1 MVCSTFL
8 TKEIA
13 QSTLKAIS
21 RRVLLGLPL
30 LALSAMPMPAWSFG
44 LTTTSPTQSGAL
56 PNNIS
61 AVGGIVLD
69 LIGTND
75 ARVVSQLSAAS
86 LFQGWTGLGTPNTNI
101 GTQTG
106 FTASILNALG
116 GGLKEVGIR
125 FTLYDGDTARSNF
138 DFNDNFLLVNG
149 INFGNWSS
157 VNAVNTDSQGN
168 AGLYG
173 TSGGGFRNNILDT
186 GWFYSNNAQ
195 LLGNFYNTLSSGQV
209 LYQLNDKDP
218 GDQYLDFK
226 QGIAA
231 SQLNVSQ
238 APVVAPPEQAVPE
251 PTTILGSVMA
261 LGAFSAARRRQHQQ
275 KNNG

>member
-1 MVCSTFL
+1 MVGSNFL

-21 RRVLLGLPL
+21 RRVLFGLPL
-30 LALSAMPMPAWSFG
+30 LALSVMPMPAWSFG

-69 LIGTND
+69 LIGAND
-75 ARVVSQLSAAS
+75 ARVISQLSAAS
-86 LFQGWTGLGTPNTNI
+86 LFQGGTSWINPNTTI

-125 FTLYDGDTARSNF
+125 FTLYDGDTAKSNF
-138 DFNDNFLLVNG
+138 DWNDNFLLVNG

-168 AGLYG
+168 AGSYG

-186 GWFYSNNAQ
+186 GWFYSNNATQ
-195 LLGNFYNTLSSGQV
+195 LGSFYNTLSSGQV
-209 LYQLNDKDP
+209 LYQLYDKDP

-261 LGAFSAARRRQHQQ
+261 LGAFSAARRRLHQQ

>member
-1 MVCSTFL
+1 MVCSTVL
-8 TKEIA
+8 TKEIT

-21 RRVLLGLPL
+21 RRVLFGLPL

-44 LTTTSPTQSGAL
+44 ITTTSPTKSGAL

-69 LIGTND
+69 LIGAND
-75 ARVVSQLSAAS
+75 ARVISQLSAAS
-86 LFQGWTGLGTPNTNI
+86 LFQGGTIWGQNTTTI

-106 FTASILNALG
+106 FTASVINALG

-125 FTLYDGDTARSNF
+125 FTLLDGDTAQSNF
-138 DFNDNFLLVNG
+138 DWNDNFLLVNG

-168 AGLYG
+168 AGPSG

-186 GWFYSNNAQ
+186 GWFYSNNATQ
-195 LLGNFYNTLSSGQV
+195 LGSFYNTLSSGQV
-209 LYQLNDKDP
+209 LYQLYDNDP

-231 SQLNVSQ
+231 SQLNISQ
-238 APVVAPPEQAVPE
+238 APVVVPPQQAVPE

-261 LGAFSAARRRQHQQ
+261 LGAFRAARRRLHPQ

>member
-21 RRVLLGLPL
+21 RSVLLGLPL

-86 LFQGWTGLGTPNTNI
+86 LFQGWTDSRTPNTNI

-116 GGLKEVGIR
+116 GGIKEVGIR

-149 INFGNWSS
+149 INIGNWSS

-238 APVVAPPEQAVPE
+238 APVVAPPSAVPE

-261 LGAFSAARRRQHQQ
+261 LGAFSAARRRQLQQ

>member
-1 MVCSTFL
+1 MVCSNFL

-13 QSTLKAIS
+13 QSTLKAIT

-69 LIGTND
+69 LIGAND
-75 ARVVSQLSAAS
+75 ARVISQLSAAS
-86 LFQGWTGLGTPNTNI
+86 LFQGATSWINPNTTI

-106 FTASILNALG
+106 FTASVISALG

-125 FTLYDGDTARSNF
+125 FTLYDGDTAKSNF
-138 DFNDNFLLVNG
+138 DWNDNFLLVNG
-149 INFGNWSS
+149 INIGNWSS

-168 AGLYG
+168 VGLYG

-186 GWFYSNNAQ
+186 GWFYSNNATQ
-195 LLGNFYNTLSSGQV
+195 LGSFYNTLSSGQV
-209 LYQLNDKDP
+209 IYQLYDKDS

-231 SQLNVSQ
+231 SQLSVSQ
-238 APVVAPPEQAVPE
+238 APVVAPPQQAVPE

-261 LGAFSAARRRQHQQ
+261 LGAFSAARRRLHQQ

>member
-21 RRVLLGLPL
+21 RRVLFGLPL
-30 LALSAMPMPAWSFG
+30 LALSAMPMPALSFG

-69 LIGTND
+69 LIGAND
-75 ARVVSQLSAAS
+75 ARVISQLSAAS
-86 LFQGWTGLGTPNTNI
+86 LFQGWPSWRNPNTTI

-106 FTASILNALG
+106 FTASVISALG

-125 FTLYDGDTARSNF
+125 FTLYDGDTAKSNF
-138 DFNDNFLLVNG
+138 DWNDNFLLVNG

-168 AGLYG
+168 AGSYG

-186 GWFYSNNAQ
+186 GWFYSNNATQ
-195 LLGNFYNTLSSGQV
+195 LGSFYNTLSSGQV
-209 LYQLNDKDP
+209 LYQLYDKDP

-238 APVVAPPEQAVPE
+238 APVVAPPEQTVPE

-261 LGAFSAARRRQHQQ
+261 LGAFSAARRRLHQQ